1 MKASLSNADI
11 LGSFLRYLHIERNAS
26 PHTIDAY
33 RRDLGQFFAF
43 VDPEGSRQQAD
54 LLAEV
59 DHLRLRIWLGSLMQ
73 SGAGRATVAR
83 KAASVRSFFRYCVRK
98 ELLETNPAEWLIIP
112 RQAKRVPVVM
122 SKDQVE
128 LMLDEDPPV
137 DGVPNDAGLGWMNQE
152 KAILELLYSTGI
164 RLSELTGLRI
174 GDVDLELSQA
184 TVMGKGRKQRIV
196 PIGQLALQALREHL
210 LTRSSL
216 FPEEGAPD
224 ALFLSKRG
232 HPIYPRAVQKLV
244 NRRMAKTVELT
255 KRSPHVLRHSFA
267 THLLD
272 AGAEIRTIQ
281 ELLGHASLAAT
292 QVYTHASVEH
302 LKNVHRLAHPR
313 ATASV
318 SRPEPPLKPG

>member
-1 MKASLSNADI
+1 MKAPLSNADI
-11 LGSFLRYLHIERNAS
+11 LDSFLRYLRIERNAS
-26 PHTIDAY
+26 SNTIDAY
-33 RRDLGQFFAF
+33 RRDLSRFFAF
-43 VDPEGSRQQAD
+43 VDPEGSREQAD
-54 LLAEV
+54 LIGEV

-98 ELLETNPAEWLIIP
+98 ELLDANPAEWLAIP

-122 SKDQVE
+122 SKDQVGR
-128 LMLDEDPPV
+128 MLDEEPPG
-137 DGVPNDAGLGWMNQE
+137 DAQLSDAGLSWMNQE

-174 GDVDLELSQA
+174 GDVDFELSQA

-196 PIGQLALQALREHL
+196 PIGQLALQALRDHL
-210 LTRSSL
+210 ATRQAL
-216 FPEEGAPD
+216 LPEGRAAD
-224 ALFLSKRG
+224 SLFLSKRG
-232 HPIYPRAVQKLV
+232 RPIYPRAVQKLV

-302 LKNVHRLAHPR
+302 LKTVHRLAHPR
-313 ATASV
+313 AAAPD
-318 SRPEPPLKPG
+318 SRPEPPRKPG